1 MSIDVGLTP
10 LLTFLLVSVRIL
22 AFLVIAPPFSSRSI
36 PMNVRAM
43 VAFAIALPV
52 FPHLVAGTTVSGLP
66 GFLGSLGWQILTGLT
81 LGVIVLALFTAV
93 QAAGEYVDL
102 FSMFAMATMLDPV
115 SNTNSSIFG
124 RIYYFIGTTL
134 LFATGGHLLLLRGL
148 LTTFEVV
155 PAGDID
161 LGRVA
166 QAMGSNL
173 DRLVISAL
181 EIAGPILA
189 VLFLTD
195 LALGL
200 VSRAVPSLNIFQLSF
215 PVKTLLTVSLASLA
229 VAFMPA
235 AIDSGVTQILR
246 QFPPVIRMLG
256 G

>member
-10 LLTFLLVSVRIL
+10 LLTFILVSVRIL
-22 AFLVIAPPFSSRSI
+22 AFLIIAPPFSSKSV
-36 PMNVRAM
+36 PLNVRAM
-43 VAFAIALPV
+43 IAFAVALPI
-52 FPHLVAGTTVSGLP
+52 FPHLVVDTVITGLP
-66 GFLGSLGWQILTGLT
+66 GFIGAITWQLLTGLT
-81 LGVIVLALFTAV
+81 LGVLVLALFTAV
-93 QAAGEYVDL
+93 QAAGEFVDL
-102 FSMFAMATMLDPV
+102 FSMLAMATMLDPV

-124 RIYYFIGTTL
+124 RIYYLIGTTL

-148 LTTFEVV
+148 LTSFQIV
-155 PAGDID
+155 PAGEMS
-161 LGRVA
+161 LGRLA

-181 EIAGPILA
+181 EISGPIVA

-215 PVKTLLTVSLASLA
+215 PVKTLLTVSLATLA
-229 VAFMPA
+229 IAFMPA
-235 AIDSGVTQILR
+235 AIDTGLSQILR
-246 QFPPVIRMLG
+246 QFGPVTRMLG

>member
-1 MSIDVGLTP
+1 MTIDVGLTP
-10 LLTFLLVSVRIL
+10 LLTFLLVSIRII
-22 AFLVIAPPFSSRSI
+22 AFMIVAPPFSSRSI

-43 VAFAIALPV
+43 LAFAIALPI
-52 FPHLVAGTTVSGLP
+52 FPHLVTDTVVTGLP
-66 GFLGSLGWQILTGLT
+66 GFVGAVFWQLLTGLT

-93 QAAGEYVDL
+93 QAAGEFVDL
-102 FSMFAMATMLDPV
+102 FSMFAMASMLDPI

-124 RIYYFIGTTL
+124 RIYYMIGSTL

-148 LTTFEVV
+148 LTSFEIV
-155 PAGDID
+155 PTGEADF
-161 LGRVA
+161 GRLA

-173 DRLVISAL
+173 DRLVIAAL

-215 PVKTLLTVSLASLA
+215 PVKTLLTVSLATLA

-235 AIDSGVTQILR
+235 AIDAGVTQILR
-246 QFPPVIRMLG
+246 QFPPVMRMLG